1 MPTSIVVAAVTYGA
15 TTAATSAIVG
25 SILSAGVLGA
35 VATTLGVAFT
45 AAIIG
50 GVAGAVARGVLSGS
64 GRGSNSSAGFTARA
78 EGRDQV
84 VRSAAANRTIIYGR
98 AMVSG
103 PLVFASISGESNGT
117 LFLVIPLAGH
127 EIDAVETV
135 YLNDLALPNLGDV
148 ASGVYAGAVRVTV
161 HQGNPGDP
169 ADADLVAA
177 NVGWTSAHRLS
188 GVAYLV
194 LRMQWSQDV
203 FPTGIPNVKAIVRG
217 KRLFDPRTGLTAWSQ
232 NPALALRDYITAA
245 DGLMADASEIDT
257 PLLIAAAN
265 VCDELVTT
273 LDGTEPRYTCNG
285 VLDLGDAPR
294 AIMEG
299 MLSSMHGHTVWSAGT
314 YRLHA
319 GAYSAP
325 AVTLTASDLA
335 GPVRVRPR
343 ITRRN
348 LFNAVR
354 GTFVDPAQFWKPTD
368 YPGQSNS
375 TYAAQDSGV
384 IWLDMAL
391 PYTTSSATAQRIAK
405 LTLERSRQG
414 ITVETTLKLSA
425 MRLATL
431 DTVMLTFPQL
441 GWAAKEFKLL
451 EWKFSSEGGID
462 VVLQE
467 ETAASYAWNS
477 GNQTVVDPAPD
488 TNLPNPFEVGMP
500 GVPAVAEAL
509 YSTTGSAGVKTR
521 ALVSWAAAVDVFV
534 LAYLPEY
541 KLATDAAWELLPR
554 TAGTSIDIDDLS
566 PGIYEFRLRAENS
579 IGVRGAYTATTTQ
592 ELAGL
597 TAPPENIINFSI
609 NKSAGFALA
618 SWALHPDLD
627 VRIGGRIQIRHTS
640 RMSGAVWTDGVVLD
654 DFNGDA
660 STALVPLLEG
670 SYMAKAV
677 DSTGNWSTGIAS
689 FVATQG
695 LITGFTTVATSI
707 QHPEFTGVKASVTLV
722 SGGIQLDGATL
733 IDSADPIDSLDDIDN
748 LGGIV
753 SSGSYT
759 FNAVMDLGSVATR
772 RILSTIRASSFV
784 AVDLIGSRLA
794 LCDDWG
800 PIDGDVVNDCDAT
813 LLASTTDDD
822 PAGTPV
828 WGPYTPFFVGDFTCR
843 ALRFRLD
850 LSSGSTQNNISISQ
864 LRVDALVPV

>member
-1 MPTSIVVAAVTYGA
+1 MPTSVIIAAAASYAGSAAAAYAVTSFA
-15 TTAATSAIVG
+15 VTAFTSAI
-25 SILSAGVLGA
+25 ISAGV
-35 VATTLGVAFT
+35 ATVV
-45 AAIIG
+45 G
-50 GVAGAVARGVLSGS
+50 GVLNSALG
-64 GRGSNSSAGFTARA
+64 GRGGASEGNSPAGFAARA

-84 VRSAAANRTIIYGR
+84 VRSAVANRTIVYGR

-103 PLVFASISGESNGT
+103 PLVFASITGASNGT

-148 ASGVYAGAVRVTV
+148 TSGPYAGAVRVNV
-161 HQGNPGDP
+161 HRGNAGDP

-177 NVGWTSAHRLS
+177 NVGWTPAHRLA

-203 FPTGIPNVKAIVRG
+203 FPTGIPNVKAVVRG
-217 KRLFDPRTGLTAWSQ
+217 KRLFDPRTSLTAWSQ
-232 NPALALRDYITAA
+232 NPALAINDYITSRQ
-245 DGLMADASEIDT
+245 GLQAEQLEVDNA
-257 PLLIAAAN
+257 LLIASAN
-265 VCDELVTT
+265 VCDEVVAIV
-273 LDGTEPRYTCNG
+273 DGSEPRYTCNG
-285 VLDLGDAPR
+285 VVDLGDTPR
-294 AIMEG
+294 SIMEG
-299 MLSSMHGHTVWSAGT
+299 LLSAMHGHVVWSAGT

-325 AVTLTASDLA
+325 AVTLTANDLA
-335 GPVRVRPR
+335 GPVRIRPR
-343 ITRRN
+343 ITRRE

-354 GTFVDPAQFWKPTD
+354 GTFVDPAAFWQPTD
-368 YPGQSNS
+368 YPGQANS
-375 TYAAQDSGV
+375 TYAAQDGGQV
-384 IWLDMAL
+384 IWRDMAL

-405 LTLERSRQG
+405 LSLERSRQG
-414 ITVETTLKLSA
+414 ITVETSLKLSA

-431 DTVMLTFPQL
+431 DTVMLTLPQL
-441 GWAAKEFKLL
+441 GWSAKEFKLL
-451 EWKFSSEGGID
+451 EWRFSAEGGID

-477 GNQTVVDPAPD
+477 GNQTVIDPAPD
-488 TNLPNPFEVGMP
+488 TNLPNPVAVGMP

-509 YSTTGSAGVKTR
+509 YSTTGSAGVKAR
-521 ALVSWAAAVDVFV
+521 AMMSWAASVDAYV

-541 KLATDAAWELLPR
+541 RQAGAAAWVLLPR
-554 TAGTSIDIDDLS
+554 TTGTSTTIDDLA

-579 IGVRGAYTATTTQ
+579 IGVRGAYTSTTTQ
-592 ELAGL
+592 ELPGL
-597 TAPPENIINFSI
+597 TAAPANISNFTI

-618 SWALHPDLD
+618 SWALLPDLD
-627 VRIGGRIQIRHTS
+627 VRIGGRIQIRHTPLT
-640 RMSGAVWTDGVVLD
+640 SGAVWSDGVVLD

-660 STALVPLLEG
+660 TNALVPLLEG
-670 SYMAKAV
+670 TYMAKAI
-677 DSTGNWSTGIAS
+677 DSTGNYSAGIAS

-695 LITGFTTVATSI
+695 LVTGFTTVASSI
-707 QHPEFTGVKASVTLV
+707 QHPGFSGIKTSVTLV

-733 IDSADPIDSLDDIDN
+733 IDSAGPIDSLGEIDE

-753 SSGSYT
+753 PAGSYA

-784 AVDLIGSRLA
+784 AVGLIDSRLD

-800 PIDGDVVNDCDAT
+800 PIDGNTVNDCDAT
-813 LLASTTDDD
+813 LLASTTNDD
-822 PAGTPV
+822 PAGAPT
-828 WGPYTPFFVGDFTCR
+828 WGPYTPFFVGDFSCR

-850 LSSGSTQNNISISQ
+850 LASGSTQNNISISQ

>member
-1 MPTSIVVAAVTYGA
+1 MAVVVIAA
-15 TTAATSAIVG
+15 AASYAGSAAAAYAV
-25 SILSAGVLGA
+25 SAFA
-35 VATTLGVAFT
+35 VSAFT
-45 AAIIG
+45 AAVITAGVASVVGGVLGGAIG
-50 GVAGAVARGVLSGS
+50 GRGSN
-64 GRGSNSSAGFTARA
+64 SNSSAGFTARA

-84 VRSAAANRTIIYGR
+84 VRSAAANRTIVYGR

-148 ASGVYAGAVRVTV
+148 ASGPYAGAVRVSV
-161 HQGNPGDP
+161 HRGNPGDA

-177 NVGWTSAHRLS
+177 NVGWTAAHRLS

-217 KRLFDPRTGLTAWSQ
+217 KKLFDPRTGLTAWSQ
-232 NPALALRDYITAA
+232 NPALAVRDYITAA
-245 DGLMADASEIDT
+245 AGLQADASEVDT

-265 VCDELVTT
+265 VCDELVNT
-273 LDGTEPRYTCNG
+273 LEGTEPRYTCNG

-294 AIMEG
+294 GIMEG
-299 MLSSMHGHTVWSAGT
+299 MLSAMHGHVVWSAGT

-343 ITRRN
+343 ITRRD

-384 IWLDMAL
+384 IWRDMAL

-451 EWKFSSEGGID
+451 EWKFSAEGGID

-488 TNLPNPFEVGMP
+488 TNLPNPFDVGMP
-500 GVPAVAEAL
+500 GVPAVVEAL
-509 YSTTGSAGVKTR
+509 YRTTGSAGVKAR
-521 ALVSWAAAVDVFV
+521 AVVSWAAAPDVFV

-554 TAGTSIDIDDLS
+554 TAGTSIDIDDLA

-597 TAPPENIINFSI
+597 TAPPANIINFSVH
-609 NKSAGFALA
+609 KSAGFALA
-618 SWALHPDLD
+618 SWTLHPDLD
-627 VRIGGRIQIRHTS
+627 VRIGGRIQIRHTQLKTA
-640 RMSGAVWTDGVVLD
+640 AVWTDGVVLD

-660 STALVPLLEG
+660 NNALVPLLEG
-670 SYMAKAV
+670 TYMAKAV
-677 DSTGNWSTGIAS
+677 DSTGNYSAGIAS

-695 LITGFTTVATSI
+695 LITGFSTVATSI
-707 QHPEFTGVKASVTLV
+707 QHPDFTGVKTNVTLV
-722 SGGIQLDGATL
+722 SGGIQLDGTTP
-733 IDSADPIDSLDDIDN
+733 IDSADAIDSLGDIDG
-748 LGGIV
+748 LGGILAT
-753 SSGSYT
+753 GSYA

-772 RILSTIRASSFV
+772 RILSTLRASSFV
-784 AVDLIGSRLA
+784 AVDLIDSRLS
-794 LCDDWG
+794 LCDYWG
-800 PIDGDVVNDCDAT
+800 PMDGDVVNDCDAT

-828 WGPYTPFFVGDFTCR
+828 WGPYTPFFVGDFSCR

-850 LSSGSTQNNISISQ
+850 LVSGSSQNNISISQ